1 MNDVPELARF
11 EGRLDGAEGSDRGY
25 GDLAGY
31 LEYHRFD
38 GVWALNH
45 VFTFPAYRGR
55 GVAAGITEA
64 ALAAARAAGAQVRPI
79 CPFVAD
85 YLDTHPEWA
94 DLVVPEKSGSDE
106 SAM

>member
-11 EGRLDGAEGSDRGY
+11 EGRLDRAEGSGDGS

-55 GVAAGITEA
+55 GVAAELTKA
-64 ALAAARAAGAQVRPI
+64 ALAAAREAAVQVRPI

-85 YLDTHPEWA
+85 YLDTHPEYA

>member
-1 MNDVPELARF
+1 MIVNDVPELTRF
-11 EGRLDGAEGSDRGY
+11 EGRWEDRPGEADSR

-38 GVWALNH
+38 GVWAFNH

-55 GVAAGITEA
+55 GVAAEITRA
-64 ALAAARAAGAQVRPI
+64 ALAAAREAGTQVRPI

-85 YLDTHPEWA
+85 YLDTHPEYA
-94 DLVVPEKSGSDE
+94 DLIAPEKSE
-106 SAM
+106 Q

>member
-1 MNDVPELARF
+1 MIVNDVPELARF
-11 EGRLDGAEGSDRGY
+11 EGRLEGRPEDPAGA

-45 VFTFPAYRGR
+45 AFTFPAYRGR
-55 GVAAGITEA
+55 GVAAEITRA
-64 ALAAARAAGAQVRPI
+64 ALDAAREAGAQVRPI

-85 YLDTHPEWA
+85 YLDTHPEYA
-94 DLVVPEKSGSDE
+94 DLAVPEKAE
-106 SAM
+106 Q